1 MNRKKGF
8 YLMNR
13 IFLVFILMVILLMA
27 LFIYVI
33 SLSLNQ
39 GTYLFLLLFIFMI
52 TIVFYLTYR
61 WIYTPYKESNKVL
74 RLFSDGYIFKGV
86 FDLRVHFNHESL
98 LAMQK
103 FKEIIDSKELIEGSK
118 KHAEYLALQ
127 NQINP
132 HFLYNTL
139 EGIRSEAIIEGVE
152 SIASMT
158 EALETFFR
166 YTISD
171 MDKLA
176 TLEEE
181 IANVENYCTIQRF
194 RFGEKI
200 NFKIECPKEHDFEI
214 FQAKIPKLT
223 LQPIVENAV
232 FHGIEPK
239 MGKGLVTLKVLA
251 TPSRLLIT
259 ISDNGVGMEEEH
271 VHLLNDKLKGASLT
285 YIKKDKK
292 TGGIA
297 LLNVNNRI
305 KLLFGDEYGIYL
317 YSKAGAGTDVEIT
330 LPLILEEK
338 R

>member
-1 MNRKKGF
+1 MNLNKGF
-8 YLMNR
+8 YLIDR
-13 IFLVFILMVILLMA
+13 IFLVFIFLVILLLTM
-27 LFIYVI
+27 FFKFI
-33 SLSLNQ
+33 SLALNQ
-39 GTYLFLLLFIFMI
+39 GTYLYLLLFIFLLTTVI
-52 TIVFYLTYR
+52 YLAYR
-61 WIYTPYKESNKVL
+61 WVYIPYKESNKVL
-74 RLFSDGYIFKGV
+74 RLFADGYIFKGV

-98 LAMQK
+98 LAFQK
-103 FKEIIDSKELIEGSK
+103 FKEIIDTKELMEGTK

-139 EGIRSEAIIEGVE
+139 EGIRSEALIEGVE
-152 SIASMT
+152 SIANMT
-158 EALETFFR
+158 ETLETFFR

-181 IANVENYCTIQRF
+181 IANVENYYKIQRF

-200 NFKIECPKEHDFEI
+200 NFMIEYPEEDAPEI

-239 MGKGLVTLKVLA
+239 MGRGLVTLKVLN
-251 TPSRLLIT
+251 TPQRLLIT
-259 ISDNGVGMEEEH
+259 IADNGVGMEEEQ
-271 VHLLNDKLKGASLT
+271 VHQLNDKLRGASLT
-285 YIKKDKK
+285 YIKKDKN

-305 KLLFGDEYGIYL
+305 KLLFGDEYGIYM

-330 LPLILEEK
+330 LPLI

>member
-1 MNRKKGF
+1 MD
-8 YLMNR
+8 R
-13 IFLVFILMVILLMA
+13 IFLVFAVMVILLVA
-27 LFIYVI
+27 LFFCVFT
-33 SLSLNQ
+33 LSLNR
-39 GTYLFLLLFIFMI
+39 GTYLYFLIFSFLL
-52 TIVFYLTYR
+52 TTVFYFSYR
-61 WIYTPYKESNKVL
+61 WIYIPYKESNKVL
-74 RLFSDGYIFKGV
+74 RLFADGYIFKGV
-86 FDLRVHFNHESL
+86 FDLRVHFNHEFF
-98 LAMQK
+98 LALHK
-103 FKEIIDSKELIEGSK
+103 FKEIIDTKELIEGTK

-139 EGIRSEAIIEGVE
+139 EGIRSEALIEGVE
-152 SIASMT
+152 SIANMT

-176 TLEEE
+176 TLAEE

-200 NFKIECPKEHDFEI
+200 NFKIEHPADEEPDI
-214 FQAKIPKLT
+214 FQVKIPKLT

-239 MGKGLVTLKVLA
+239 MGKGLVTLKVLT

-259 ISDNGVGMEEEH
+259 IADNGVGMDEES
-271 VHLLNDKLKGASLT
+271 VHQLNDQLKGASLT

-292 TGGIA
+292 AGGIA
-297 LLNVNNRI
+297 LLNVNNRL

-330 LPLILEEK
+330 LPLI

>member
-1 MNRKKGF
+1 MHRKKGF
-8 YLMNR
+8 YLMDR
-13 IFLVFILMVILLMA
+13 IFLVFLLMVILLMTLFFCFVPFA
-27 LFIYVI
+27 LK
-33 SLSLNQ
+33 Q
-39 GTYLFLLLFIFMI
+39 GTYLLVFLFAFLLA
-52 TIVFYLTYR
+52 TVFYVTYR
-61 WIYTPYKESNKVL
+61 WIYIPYQESNKTL
-74 RLFSDGYIFKGV
+74 RLFADGYIFKGV
-86 FDLRVHFNHESL
+86 FDLRIHFNHEL
-98 LAMQK
+98 FLAMQK
-103 FKEIIDSKELIEGSK
+103 FREIIDTKELIEGSK

-139 EGIRSEAIIEGVE
+139 EGIRSEALIEGVE
-152 SIASMT
+152 IIANMT

-181 IANVENYCTIQRF
+181 IVNVETYCTIQRF

-200 NFKIECPKEHDFEI
+200 EFKIESPEDHDPEI
-214 FQAKIPKLT
+214 FHAKIPKLT

-259 ISDNGVGMEEEH
+259 VSDNGVGMAEEH
-271 VHLLNDKLKGASLT
+271 VHRLNDQLRGASLT
-285 YIKKDKK
+285 YIKKDKE

-305 KLLFGDEYGIYL
+305 KLLFGDEYGMYL
-317 YSKAGAGTDVEIT
+317 YSKAGAGTDVEIS
-330 LPLILEEK
+330 LPLIL
-338 R
+338 

>member
-1 MNRKKGF
+1 MNLKKSF
-8 YLMNR
+8 YLMDR
-13 IFLVFILMVILLMA
+13 IFLLFMLMVILLMA
-27 LFIYVI
+27 LFFYVI
-33 SLSLNQ
+33 SLALNQ
-39 GTYLFLLLFIFMI
+39 GTSLFLLLFTFLI
-52 TIVFYLTYR
+52 TIVFYLSYR
-61 WIYTPYKESNKVL
+61 WIYIPYKESNKVL
-74 RLFSDGYIFKGV
+74 RLFADGYIFKGV
-86 FDLRVHFNHESL
+86 FDLRVHFNHESF

-103 FKEIIDSKELIEGSK
+103 FKEIIDTKELIEGSK

-152 SIASMT
+152 SIANMT

-181 IANVENYCTIQRF
+181 ISNVENYCTIQRF

-200 NFKIECPKEHDFEI
+200 NFKIECPEDQDREV

-239 MGKGLVTLKVLA
+239 MGEGIVTLKVLA
-251 TPSRLLIT
+251 TPRRLLIT